1 MSNEN
6 TARPTWSAV
15 SGMPWVVP
23 VAAVFVAIIAGPASS
38 AGAIADKS
46 SCLEELTK
54 AEDAIVRAN
63 IDSSTFRQLN
73 DQLVEMRTLCDTE
86 DFPGA
91 QTRLLD
97 VMNALKDL
105 GSQS

>member
-1 MSNEN
+1 MSKEYP
-6 TARPTWSAV
+6 AGWHWPAV
-15 SGMPWVVP
+15 PRKAWTLH
-23 VAAVFVAIIAGPASS
+23 VAAIFAVCVAGPALS
-38 AGAIADKS
+38 AGAIADKN
-46 SCLEELTK
+46 SCLQELTK

-73 DQLVEMRTLCDTE
+73 DQLVEMRRLCDTE
-86 DFPGA
+86 DYPGA